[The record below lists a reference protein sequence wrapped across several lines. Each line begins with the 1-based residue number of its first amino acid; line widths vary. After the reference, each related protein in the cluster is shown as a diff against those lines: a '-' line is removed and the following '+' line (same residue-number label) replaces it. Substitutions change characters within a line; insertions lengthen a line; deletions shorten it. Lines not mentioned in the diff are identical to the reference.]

1 MDKINE
7 LIDFSLDPAPWVE
20 GAGKEA
26 AFSRAGAIESLPM
39 ILEFWL
45 QKYPESGV
53 LQRWLSGIRKTRN
66 RQDVST
72 VSNHLA
78 IRGFHRMDVS
88 NIPIGTEKTSHRQL
102 ARRQSDGS
110 WQTSSRRA
118 STANIDSEEL
128 DAEPEDLEIH
138 DKVKDPLAW
147 LNLPDLRTA
156 STGRFD
162 LADDFDIKQYLHILA
177 SSVEGSFAEIL
188 KTCIGFKI
196 AHAEI
201 DKLQTDIID
210 WIRKTEGNYV

>member
-7 LIDFSLDPAPWVE
+7 LIDFSLDPPWVE

-26 AFSRAGAIESLPM
+26 AFSRAGNRKSANDPR
-39 ILEFWL
+39 ILAAKVPREWRPSEMAERNS
-45 QKYPESGV
+45 KD
-53 LQRWLSGIRKTRN
+53 RN

-177 SSVEGSFAEIL
+177 SSVEG
-188 KTCIGFKI
+188 
-196 AHAEI
+196 
-201 DKLQTDIID
+201 
-210 WIRKTEGNYV
+210 

>member
-1 MDKINE
+1 MAERNSKD
-7 LIDFSLDPAPWVE
+7 
-20 GAGKEA
+20 
-26 AFSRAGAIESLPM
+26 
-39 ILEFWL
+39 
-45 QKYPESGV
+45 
-53 LQRWLSGIRKTRN
+53 RN

-88 NIPIGTEKTSHRQL
+88 LSVRKKPPTVNWRDVKATVHGKPQVVEQAQQILI
-102 ARRQSDGS
+102 
-110 WQTSSRRA
+110 
-118 STANIDSEEL
+118 SEEL

-177 SSVEGSFAEIL
+177 SSVEGSVSSFSG
-188 KTCIGFKI
+188 CR
-196 AHAEI
+196 
-201 DKLQTDIID
+201 
-210 WIRKTEGNYV
+210 W